1 MRLTTSGPPS
11 RSTSSSDSTHSWIST
26 DSNSETLTCPPL
38 FIVSPS
44 SVTFNAPTIRLW
56 RGAKPGPSQEKRIE
70 RRVRRPYIAESPI
83 QNALVRGDFT
93 IAMQSRQMPS
103 QVLFNRGNQST
114 DSFQPVPPTQ

>member
-44 SVTFNAPTIRLW
+44 SVTFNAPTIPLL
-56 RGAKPGPSQEKRIE
+56 RGAKPGQSQKKRIY
-70 RRVRRPYIAESPI
+70 RRVRRPYIEESPI
-83 QNALVRGDFT
+83 QNALVVARGFHNRHAFAGDTLRKFCST
-93 IAMQSRQMPS
+93 EEINPRIASS
-103 QVLFNRGNQST
+103 LS
-114 DSFQPVPPTQ
+114 